1 MTYEKIVIPMNHGN
15 RNMHLPWH
23 RQCAVPLHPVKPDCL
38 QGCLKPEFPILS
50 KKTIHSVIF
59 FYNGDHAFGAETVIG
74 FVRDGNLIFKYRL
87 L

>member
-1 MTYEKIVIPMNHGN
+1 MPETGIS
-15 RNMHLPWH
+15 
-23 RQCAVPLHPVKPDCL
+23 HPQQK
-38 QGCLKPEFPILS
+38 S
-50 KKTIHSVIF
+50 IHSVIF